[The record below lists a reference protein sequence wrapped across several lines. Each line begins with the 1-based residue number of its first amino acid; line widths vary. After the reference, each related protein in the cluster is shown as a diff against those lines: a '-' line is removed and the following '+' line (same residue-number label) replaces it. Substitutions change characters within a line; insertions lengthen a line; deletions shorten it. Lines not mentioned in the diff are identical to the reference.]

1 MKLEITITASTLKQA
16 KLLLIEA
23 FDTLDTTTEL
33 YVAIYHDE
41 ENQVKVVGSDNGA
54 ESSDLH

>member
-16 KLLLIEA
+16 KLLMTEA
-23 FDTLDTTTEL
+23 FDTLDATTEL

-41 ENQVKVVGSDNGA
+41 ANQVKVVGSDNGA